1 MHIQEALKMKINLFV
16 FGKIKE
22 TYLKEAINDYLK
34 RINHYRALTI
44 IELKD
49 LKEPKNASFSD
60 LETLKDQEANLFFEK
75 YKEGPII
82 CLDEKGKT
90 YSSISFSEKINQL
103 ESRGHSTLNFVI
115 GGSNGLSQS
124 LKEKSQEIIS
134 FSKMTFPHGLMRLIF
149 LEQLYRAYKILSHET
164 YHK

>member
-1 MHIQEALKMKINLFV
+1 MPTPEGLKMKINIFV

-22 TYLKEAINDYLK
+22 SYLKEGINDYLK
-34 RINHYRALTI
+34 RLQHYRTVRI

-49 LKEPKNASFSD
+49 LKEPKNASTMD
-60 LETLKDQEANLFFEK
+60 IEGVKEKEASFFYDK

-82 CLDEKGKT
+82 CLDEKGIA

-103 ESRGHSTLNFVI
+103 ESRGQGVINFVI
-115 GGSNGLSQS
+115 GGSNGLSRS
-124 LKEKSQEIIS
+124 LKEKSQELIS
-134 FSKMTFPHGLMRLIF
+134 FSKMTYPHGLFRLIL
-149 LEQLYRAYKILSHET
+149 LEQLYRAYKILNHET